1 MLLSPIHQC
10 MERVDSA
17 VMRYARIAVTRLLIA
32 VVLCFLSVFFVDGP
46 VARLF
51 SNSALY
57 HDHKKYAV
65 GSLTLLVPLT
75 LVAAFAIFWGRR
87 GRFNAAS
94 HAIVL
99 ATIGAVTAFV
109 SNNVLLKPLFGR
121 TSIDE
126 FLYWPSH
133 YGFYFFEGG
142 WRSNFPSGHMALV
155 AAIATVVWRE
165 FPRLRWISAVVFALA
180 TFLLLF
186 GEWHFVS
193 DLIAGA
199 LWGNLVALTIV
210 ALAGRPTISPGL
222 DDHKS

>member
-1 MLLSPIHQC
+1 
-10 MERVDSA
+10 
-17 VMRYARIAVTRLLIA
+17 MRYARTAVTRLLIA
-32 VVLCFLSVFFVDGP
+32 AGLCLLSVLFVDGP

-75 LVAAFAIFWGRR
+75 LGAAFLVLWGRR
-87 GRFNAAS
+87 GRFGAANQLI
-94 HAIVL
+94 AL
-99 ATIGAVTAFV
+99 AVISAVTALV

-133 YGFYFFEGG
+133 YGFYFFKGG
-142 WRSNFPSGHMALV
+142 WSSNFPSGHMALV
-155 AAIATVVWRE
+155 AAIATVVWQE
-165 FPRLRWISAVVFALA
+165 FPRLRWISAAVVALA

-199 LWGNLVALTIV
+199 LWGNLVALTII
-210 ALAGRPTISPGL
+210 ALAERPTVSPGI
-222 DDHKS
+222 DDDKS